1 MIAHKRQGKSVR
13 MVLAQNHSV
22 TAMTD
27 SVAKDV
33 KYLTSTSVNL
43 DPVTYLPIVRIP
55 WAVISALV
63 FPDMKETA
71 WTAKVSSVFALIS
84 IMINSFSSHR
94 IAFLMSFFP
103 SQEIPFTLY
112 ELDLPYDIIYYNVI
126 IIIKIAC
133 ITVTQICTKQK
144 PAI

>member
-1 MIAHKRQGKSVR
+1 
-13 MVLAQNHSV
+13 
-22 TAMTD
+22 MTD